1 MPRKRSETVELL
13 EEALTQAAVVRDR
26 LRRAME
32 ARGISHREMDRRLGY
47 AEGLVSRMLAGSRPF
62 QVHELIAMARIL
74 EVQPH
79 ELFLEPGLAAEAGRP
94 FPIPE
99 DQWTALVESTL
110 RKLGYGRE
118 SVTPPADE
126 TEPAYKPSR

>member
-13 EEALTQAAVVRDR
+13 EGALTQAAAVRDR
-26 LRRAME
+26 VRRAME

-62 QVHELIAMARIL
+62 LVYELIAVAGIL
-74 EVQPH
+74 EIRPH
-79 ELFLEPGLAAEAGRP
+79 ELLLGENHPV
-94 FPIPE
+94 PIPE
-99 DQWTALVESTL
+99 DQLTALVESTL

-118 SVTPPADE
+118 SVTPQGDE
-126 TEPAYKPSR
+126 NEPAYKPSR